1 MPRRRN
7 GSKCIYPYPVYEAH
21 FGDNTVL
28 RMSFWSKA
36 GQPFDFVT
44 GRAHCEIAMLAPAVD
59 GFIEH
64 DDPSKPW
71 LRVRDPHFSGEAVQT
86 VRPRISK
93 AKLQKMALVAACEEA
108 VAVMCQTGLPYS
120 VQMAGEKARA
130 ALNLAA

>member
-1 MPRRRN
+1 MAQAH
-7 GSKCIYPYPVYEAH
+7 KALYPYPVYEAH
-21 FGDNTVL
+21 FADNTVL
-28 RMSFWSKA
+28 RMSFWTKA

-71 LRVRDPHFSGEAVQT
+71 LRVRDPHFSGAPVEVAKPRVNGSRLKKAALAVVDRAITNGQDMPTIPPEA
-86 VRPRISK
+86 
-93 AKLQKMALVAACEEA
+93 LQDLRK
-108 VAVMCQTGLPYS
+108 
-120 VQMAGEKARA
+120 